1 MSAVGQRGEADE
13 VDSRSRGVERER
25 EILGMKRRGERGRS
39 GRGSEGRA
47 LGPEEGWGAED
58 GKGKGS
64 RGSEPRAAAAI
75 TLAVRTARYARKEK
89 TTGSRAGLHSAR
101 RARRALR
108 SGTTPHP

>member
-1 MSAVGQRGEADE
+1 MGKKVSEFGPSGTR
-13 VDSRSRGVERER
+13 RER
-25 EILGMKRRGERGRS
+25 ARDEGKGN
-39 GRGSEGRA
+39 RGSG
-47 LGPEEGWGAED
+47 
-58 GKGKGS
+58 
-64 RGSEPRAAAAI
+64 PRAAAAI